1 MLETRKITLA
11 GSQPNDPIL
20 TNMFIFQENPH
31 IKNGLFNNIHGIDRL
46 SVNDCFLRNMQRYK
60 YIANIDI
67 DEIIIPQ
74 NMTNWLEMMEFV
86 EKLSDNKVYSNY
98 LSLTAYVSSSYEF
111 DSPFEDK
118 HIRGVQQTM
127 EKVFKIYC

>member
-11 GSQPNDPIL
+11 GSQPNDLIL

-86 EKLSDNKVYSNY
+86 EKLSDNKVDILIFKLIKSD
-98 LSLTAYVSSSYEF
+98 SAYVSSSYEF

-118 HIRGVQQTM
+118 HIRV
-127 EKVFKIYC
+127 